1 MKLTKVF
8 IRKTTFTAIPAC
20 LSRMLSGFKKD
31 AGLRRELRRTTS
43 QHDKIVIEM

>member
-8 IRKTTFTAIPAC
+8 IRKTTFTVIPAC

-31 AGLRRELRRTTS
+31 AGQASMT
-43 QHDKIVIEM
+43 KKVIEM